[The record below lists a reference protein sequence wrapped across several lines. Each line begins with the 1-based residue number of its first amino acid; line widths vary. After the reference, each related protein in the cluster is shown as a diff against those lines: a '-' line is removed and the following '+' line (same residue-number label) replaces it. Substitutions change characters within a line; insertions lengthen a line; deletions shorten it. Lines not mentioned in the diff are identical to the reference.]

1 MGWFS
6 DFRPVSNVPFVSKVE
21 EKVVS
26 ARLQHHMADHNLYE
40 PMQSAYRRG
49 HSTETALVRVSND
62 ILCAMDRQ
70 EVVILVLLDLS
81 SAFDTIDHTILIQR
95 LHDRLGI
102 RDWTVNYYYY
112 YTFGSPFC
120 SRK

>member
-1 MGWFS
+1 
-6 DFRPVSNVPFVSKVE
+6 
-21 EKVVS
+21 
-26 ARLQHHMADHNLYE
+26 
-40 PMQSAYRRG
+40 MQSAYRRG